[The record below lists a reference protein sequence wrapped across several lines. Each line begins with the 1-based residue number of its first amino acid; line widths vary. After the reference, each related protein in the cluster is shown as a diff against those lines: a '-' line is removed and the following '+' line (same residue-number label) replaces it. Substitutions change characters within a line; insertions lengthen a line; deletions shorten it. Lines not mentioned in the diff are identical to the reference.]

1 MLSATTPSKKS
12 LIFEVQSER
21 MKKNVNILAH
31 LSQTLVLI
39 FQAFGNK
46 TFQKQLQVWNSIRKN
61 EKRYQ
66 HFSSFEPSLGLTY
79 EQTT

>member
-39 FQAFGNK
+39 F
-46 TFQKQLQVWNSIRKN
+46 
-61 EKRYQ
+61 
-66 HFSSFEPSLGLTY
+66 
-79 EQTT
+79 EQTP